1 MSRHFTEPQMRPPQ
15 EAHSLLV
22 RATQG
27 CTYNKCAFCY
37 VSRGYPF
44 LCVSEEELASEL
56 VQTKGRY
63 PATTRIYLT
72 GSNPFALPYERLA
85 GYLAVLRQAY
95 PHFERVSMQA
105 RIGDIE
111 QKSDEE
117 LAELC
122 RLGLSRVYVGTENG
136 SDRVLS
142 LMNKGQTAEEI
153 VCQLQRL
160 DRAGI
165 TYACFYILGMGGRG
179 AGVESGR
186 ATAHLFNR
194 VHPVFISTTGL
205 TIFPGTP
212 LADMVRNGTFTEA
225 SEREKLEELEV
236 FLSELTTDT
245 FYDGIHYLNPMNFR
259 LAVRDRKAVDEA
271 LAEIREALATMSD
284 EELELMVGRRF
295 MNSL

>member
-15 EAHSLLV
+15 EAHSLLLY
-22 RATQG
+22 ATQG

-44 LCVSEEELASEL
+44 LSVSEEELASE
-56 VQTKGRY
+56 VAQTKGRY

-85 GYLAVLRQAY
+85 GYLSVLRQAY
-95 PHFERVSMQA
+95 PQFERVSMQA

-122 RLGLSRVYVGTENG
+122 RLGLSHVYVGTENG
-136 SDRVLS
+136 SDRVLE
-142 LMNKGQTAEEI
+142 LMNKGQTAGEI

-165 TYACFYILGMGGRG
+165 TYACFYQTRRNAPSVRVGMKG
-179 AGVESGR
+179 AHCPLTLSRISG
-186 ATAHLFNR
+186 
-194 VHPVFISTTGL
+194 
-205 TIFPGTP
+205 
-212 LADMVRNGTFTEA
+212 
-225 SEREKLEELEV
+225 
-236 FLSELTTDT
+236 
-245 FYDGIHYLNPMNFR
+245 
-259 LAVRDRKAVDEA
+259 
-271 LAEIREALATMSD
+271 
-284 EELELMVGRRF
+284 
-295 MNSL
+295 